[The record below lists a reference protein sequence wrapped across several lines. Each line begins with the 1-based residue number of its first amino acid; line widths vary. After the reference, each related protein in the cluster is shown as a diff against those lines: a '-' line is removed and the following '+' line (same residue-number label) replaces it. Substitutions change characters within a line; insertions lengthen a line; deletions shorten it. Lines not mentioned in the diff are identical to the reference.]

1 MALHCRDLLSS
12 FRRQFTCVFCFSPAL
27 SCNWRTASTHPAPLK
42 NKTKKKPPAVYL
54 ARVCNLKYFLWW
66 FWNVC
71 IENKNMLYLI
81 KFKVLSYSICQQ
93 IMKLFERSQWNW
105 SLPLKCNK
113 LHFSYIVP
121 VNDINVFK
129 KKKTDFQFHYIYTCG
144 ISKWLPWPTNSG
156 FLFKFSSI

>member
-1 MALHCRDLLSS
+1 MALHCSDLLSS

-42 NKTKKKPPAVYL
+42 NKTKKNHQQYTLQEYATWNISYDDSEMF
-54 ARVCNLKYFLWW
+54 ALKTRIFR
-66 FWNVC
+66 
-71 IENKNMLYLI
+71 
-81 KFKVLSYSICQQ
+81 VLSYSICQQ

-129 KKKTDFQFHYIYTCG
+129 KKKNWFSISLYIHV
-144 ISKWLPWPTNSG
+144 WN
-156 FLFKFSSI
+156 F